1 MGLGL
6 GRDGGHGLA
15 GALWW
20 SSQVGR
26 VGPGEGGDG
35 VEGGEGLGLGA
46 CVLGGPVGC
55 RRPEQTGTWKR
66 SRAGREE
73 SHPRSPGHSDSL

>member
-35 VEGGEGLGLGA
+35 VEGGEGLALEAG
-46 CVLGGPVGC
+46 VLGVLWG
-55 RRPEQTGTWKR
+55 
-66 SRAGREE
+66 A
-73 SHPRSPGHSDSL
+73 